1 MNNNPCLE
9 LSSPLLARI
18 IPNMIENAMKIAI
31 DPMFPPPLN
40 IPKSKNLPT
49 DLFEAN
55 KFTLIFNSCDVE
67 EGFLKGITENKVN
80 LDKIVEGKDEDDEL
94 MGEDVAAKEKVEI
107 EQTFIKTKEE
117 HESRKEGATKEES
130 QRETDTAQ
138 SLEA

>member
-1 MNNNPCLE
+1 
-9 LSSPLLARI
+9 
-18 IPNMIENAMKIAI
+18 MKIAI

-94 MGEDVAAKEKVEI
+94 MDDEDEGEDVAAKEKVEI